1 MEFQTEEDRIIELIN
16 LEGQNNLYEDTD
28 FIPNRQSLYETEGVV
43 EDYDLDV
50 ANLIIWRRPNEIV
63 NFPVYFS
70 DSYGNPSVIQGTL
83 PDETFIGVLM
93 AVATYEDGILMENII
108 YSKPDDF
115 KQYGIYTCRF
125 YVEGEW
131 VEAITDTRIPCIMD
145 AEDERYV
152 PVYSHSPIRKEM
164 WISFIEKA
172 YAKALGSYHAVSKV
186 KIHEALLHL
195 TGGSVQEIKFN
206 DDIIGDSHKLMA
218 FWSRLKSLLGQKI
231 LILAKPADAET
242 KSANVAAHRQAGF
255 ENTNEENLYP
265 QGEGEGYYQAG
276 QLNTEEENFEGIIPD
291 RLYTVV
297 TYKEVGMNE
306 LILLRCPWQ
315 YADKK
320 VEWEGDWSEA
330 SAKWDEYPDM
340 LAAVQNDPNIKW
352 KRSNPR
358 GYLWISYKDFM
369 KLFHSINICKLFKHD
384 SPHCNYY
391 LAKGEW
397 KDRYSG
403 GPMVSIRERE
413 EGTKHAIREEL
424 KSQSKVILNH
434 ITLANLS

>member
-28 FIPNRQSLYETEGVV
+28 FIPNRQSLYETDGVV

-50 ANLIIWRRPNEIV
+50 SNLIVWRRPNEIV

-70 DSYGNPSVIQGTL
+70 DSYGYPLVVQGTL
-83 PDETFIGVLM
+83 PDEVFIGVLM

-131 VEAITDTRIPCIMD
+131 VEAITDTRIPCIMEP
-145 AEDERYV
+145 EDERYV
-152 PVYSHSPIRKEM
+152 PVYSRSPIRKEM

-172 YAKALGSYHAVSKV
+172 YAKALGSYHAVTKV

-206 DDIIGDSHKLMA
+206 DDIIGDSHKLMS
-218 FWSRLKSLLGQKI
+218 FWNRLKGLLNQKI
-231 LILAKPADAET
+231 LIIAKPADSET
-242 KSANVAAHRQAGF
+242 KSSNAAATGHRHDDDNFPGQ
-255 ENTNEENLYP
+255 
-265 QGEGEGYYQAG
+265 EGEGQNNPN
-276 QLNTEEENFEGIIPD
+276 QFNTEDENFDGIITD

-315 YADKK
+315 YTDKK

-358 GYLWISYKDFM
+358 GYLWISFKDFM
-369 KLFHSINICKLFKHD
+369 KLFYSIHICKLFKHD

-403 GPMVSIRERE
+403 GPMVSIRDKE
-413 EGTKHAIREEL
+413 EGTKHALKEEL
-424 KSQSKVILNH
+424 KSQAKVNIA
-434 ITLANLS
+434 IV